1 MKHILTL
8 SDKKPLF
15 EGLTRSVYINEQN
28 PDYLIKIPSPAW
40 RKKIAGFSR
49 LRQLRKAIDINS
61 PNTRE
66 IREYM
71 RHFTDPDM
79 AENEKHLMQIAGI
92 VSTDIGWGLL
102 VKAEQDSSGN
112 YAKPFGHYQNDIPKY
127 RQEIEDFIHWVKTTS
142 IICYD
147 LKFDNI
153 LLSSRNG
160 TPTLVLIDGIGETGL
175 FPLRA
180 WCQKYN
186 RAKNIHELHEFTDA
200 LAPFL
205 DLKNRK

>member
-1 MKHILTL
+1 MDYILTL

-15 EGLTRSVYINEQN
+15 EGLTRSVYVNESD
-28 PDYLIKIPSPAW
+28 PDYLIKIPSKAW
-40 RKKIAGFSR
+40 REKIAGFSP
-49 LRQLRKAIDINS
+49 LRQMRKAVDINT

-71 RHFTDPDM
+71 RHFPDPEK
-79 AENEKHLMQIAGI
+79 AQNEKHLMQIAGI

-102 VKAEQDSSGN
+102 VKAERDLSGN
-112 YAKPFGHYQNDIPKY
+112 YAKPFGALKAEIPHYRK
-127 RQEIEDFIHWVKTTS
+127 EIADFIDWVKTTR

-160 TPTLVLIDGIGETGL
+160 SPTLVLVDGIGETGIIS
-175 FPLRA
+175 LRK

-186 RAKNIHELHEFTDA
+186 RAKNVHELQEFIDE
-200 LAPFL
+200 LKQYM
-205 DLKNRK
+205 DLKNL